1 MINKPDI
8 HDLLTEARQVLMNSL
23 TPELAG
29 ARKYEALMIANVM
42 GMTIRELGQAEQ
54 TKVEEADLAASA
66 FLTARS
72 EPDDNGESEAS
83 LAEAIR
89 ERRLDGTDKAL
100 RDVLRTLTEARLG
113 INSPGY
119 LKR

>member
-1 MINKPDI
+1 MINNPNI

-23 TPELAG
+23 TPELTG

-42 GMTIRELGQAEQ
+42 GMVMRELGQSEQ
-54 TKVEEADLAASA
+54 TRVKEADLAASA
-66 FLTARS
+66 FLTART
-72 EPDDNGESEAS
+72 EPDDHVECEAS

-89 ERRLDGTDKAL
+89 ERRLDGTDEAL
-100 RDVLRTLTEARLG
+100 REVLQAITEARLG

-119 LKR
+119 MKR

>member
-1 MINKPDI
+1 
-8 HDLLTEARQVLMNSL
+8 MNSL
-23 TPELAG
+23 TPELSG
-29 ARKYEALMIANVM
+29 ARKYEALMIANAM
-42 GMTIRELGQAEQ
+42 GMAIRELGQSEQ
-54 TKVEEADLAASA
+54 AKMEQADRATSA
-66 FLTARS
+66 FLEAQS
-72 EPDDNGESEAS
+72 EPNHNVECEES

-89 ERRLDGTDKAL
+89 ERRLDGRDKAL

>member
-1 MINKPDI
+1 MINNPNI

-23 TPELAG
+23 TPELTG

-42 GMTIRELGQAEQ
+42 GMAIRELGQAEQ
-54 TKVEEADLAASA
+54 AGAEAADGAVRA
-66 FLTARS
+66 FLEAQS
-72 EPDDNGESEAS
+72 ELNHNVECEAS

-89 ERRLDGTDKAL
+89 ERRLDGGDEAL
-100 RDVLRTLTEARLG
+100 REVLRTLTEARLG
-113 INSPGY
+113 INSPAY

>member
-1 MINKPDI
+1 VINNPDI

-23 TPELAG
+23 TPELSG
-29 ARKYEALMIANVM
+29 ARKYEALMIANAM
-42 GMTIRELGQAEQ
+42 GMAIRELGQSEQ
-54 TKVEEADLAASA
+54 AKMEQADRATSA
-66 FLTARS
+66 FLEAQS
-72 EPDDNGESEAS
+72 EPNHNVECEES

-89 ERRLDGTDKAL
+89 ERRLDGRDKAL

>member
-1 MINKPDI
+1 MINRPDN
-8 HDLLTEARQVLMNSL
+8 HDLLMEARQVLLNSL
-23 TPELAG
+23 IPELTG

-42 GMTIRELGQAEQ
+42 SMAIRELGQSEQ
-54 TKVEEADLAASA
+54 AKVKAADQAVST
-66 FLTARS
+66 FLEARS
-72 EPDDNGESEAS
+72 QPNPNVEGETS

-89 ERRLDGTDKAL
+89 KRQLEGREPAL

>member
-1 MINKPDI
+1 VINRPDN
-8 HDLLTEARQVLMNSL
+8 HDLLMEARQVLLNSL
-23 TPELAG
+23 IPELTG

-42 GMTIRELGQAEQ
+42 SMAIRELGQSEQ
-54 TKVEEADLAASA
+54 AKVKAADQAVST
-66 FLTARS
+66 FLEARS
-72 EPDDNGESEAS
+72 QPNPNVEGEIS

-89 ERRLDGTDKAL
+89 KRQLEGREPAL